1 LVLAAVRRSG
11 VPMQRIR
18 PALRQLQ
25 EGLGVEHALASQKLY
40 TDGAELLFD
49 YGEQHAADEEGRLA
63 QNLVVVR
70 NGQRVFTEVIEAYL
84 RRIEYG
90 ADGYASLI
98 RLPAYERAQVVVDP
112 TRAFGVP
119 IFERGGVR
127 VDDVL
132 ERFWAGEPVC
142 STTGCTVGWAQAGWS
157 YYSSGAPPAGYCEF
171 NGPGFYQQTGHA
183 ISQVAHTYRMD
194 RSSASPGYNWTC
206 KIDGVS
212 KATAHSSSVGFSTAP
227 KVIVQ
232 GEAHDTHVQIGLMA
246 PGKLVASSLAYLNSS
261 GTAIAMSP
269 TLNTPNAPYGIDK
282 PTTTQVRMWTNGH

>member
-1 LVLAAVRRSG
+1 MLACVVVNRPQHRVRLSVAVVIAAVCASLAVTAAPLPSAVLAHCPGGGAH
-11 VPMQRIR
+11 
-18 PALRQLQ
+18 
-25 EGLGVEHALASQKLY
+25 EYALASR
-40 TDGAELLFD
+40 TGITA
-49 YGEQHAADEEGRLA
+49 YG
-63 QNLVVVR
+63 VS
-70 NGQRVFTEVIEAYL
+70 
-84 RRIEYG
+84 
-90 ADGYASLI
+90 GYIHVTQGNVCSSS
-98 RLPAYERAQVVVDP
+98 VSHSV
-112 TRAFGVP
+112 T
-119 IFERGGVR
+119 
-127 VDDVL
+127 
-132 ERFWAGEPVC
+132 VC

-246 PGKLVASSLAYLNSS
+246 PGKLAASSLAYLNSS